1 MSILGNRVL
10 RKEDPKFLTT
20 GAVYA
25 ADLREP
31 LLDGAAH
38 VTYVRS
44 TVAAGR
50 ITAVDVEEAKAMPG
64 VLGVFTADDVGDLPN
79 VPPMVPLFPPPMMNR
94 PWLAKD
100 VVRFVGEPV
109 VAIVTET
116 PAQGAD
122 AAEAVF
128 VDYDPTDA
136 IVDLEAA
143 AQEGATL
150 VHPEVGTNVGVDFVA
165 FQMMQGV
172 TDDSFFDGCD
182 VVVRQRIVNNRV
194 AAAPLEGRSAAAAWD
209 GDNLVLWLS
218 NQSPHSV
225 WAKVQQ
231 IYGLSP
237 ETCRIVTPDVGGGF
251 GLKMEGTP
259 DELLLPWIA
268 KQIGRPVRWT
278 ETRTENLT
286 ASAHGRDQIQYVAI
300 GGSRDGKVLAYRLE
314 VLGGA
319 GAYCMLGGFLPFF
332 THVMAAGVYEIPKIE
347 TSAKAVVTNTAPV
360 VAFRGAGRPE
370 ATAAIER
377 AIDLFAAEIGIDPVE
392 VRRRNLIPKDA
403 FPHTTPV
410 GTVYDTGDYERSLD
424 LVLEHADYQ
433 ALRKEQARRREAGE
447 TKQLGIGVS
456 LYVEITAG
464 PAPGSSEWGKVV
476 VHADGSATI
485 YSGSLSHGQSHD
497 TAFAML
503 VSEQTGIPMERISLV
518 QGDTAVVPKGGG
530 TNASKS
536 LQAGGSAVYLAAGN
550 VVDKAREIAAE
561 LLEAA
566 PSDVVLD
573 KTAGAFHVQ
582 GTPAVSKTWSEV
594 VAHAGGS
601 LDAETDAQAGSS
613 FPFGAHL
620 VVVEVDTDT
629 GEVEILRVVT
639 CDDAGKIL
647 NPVLV
652 EGQRHGGIAQGLA
665 QALLEE
671 VRYDEDGNPLTSNFA
686 DYAIVSAAELPAYE
700 LLPLET
706 PTPNNPLGA
715 KGIGESGA
723 IGATP
728 ALQSAVC
735 DALSHLGIRHID
747 IPATPQKVWQAIQA
761 AKAAQG

>member
-10 RKEDPKFLTT
+10 RKEDPTFLTS
-20 GAVYA
+20 GAMYT
-25 ADLREP
+25 ADLRDP
-31 LLDGAAH
+31 RLAGAAY

-50 ITAVDVEEAKAMPG
+50 ITAVDVDAAKSLPG
-64 VLGVFTADDVGDLPN
+64 VLGVYTADDVADLPGLTG
-79 VPPMVPLFPPPMMNR
+79 MVPLFPPPMMTR
-94 PWLAKD
+94 QWLAKD

-109 VAIVTET
+109 VAIVSET
-116 PAQGAD
+116 AAQGED

-128 VDYDPTDA
+128 VDYEPTA
-136 IVDLEAA
+136 PVVDLEEAA
-143 AQEGATL
+143 KNETL
-150 VHPEVGTNVGVDFVA
+150 VYPDLGTNVGVDFVA
-165 FQMMQGV
+165 FQMMKGV
-172 TDDSFFDGCD
+172 TDDAFFDGCD
-182 VVVRQRIVNNRV
+182 VVVRQRIVNNRL

-209 GDNLVLWLS
+209 GDSLVFWMA
-218 NQSPHSV
+218 NQGPHGI
-225 WAKVQQ
+225 WGKLQQ
-231 IYGLSP
+231 IYALTP
-237 ETCRIVTPDVGGGF
+237 ETCRVITPDVGGGF

-259 DELLLPWIA
+259 EELLLPWLA
-268 KQIGRPVRWT
+268 RQVGRPVRWT
-278 ETRTENLT
+278 ETRTENMIGH
-286 ASAHGRDQIQYVAI
+286 AHGRDQVQQIAI
-300 GGSRDGKVLAYRLE
+300 GGTRDGRVRAYRIE

-319 GAYCMLGGFLPFF
+319 GAYCFIGGFLPFF
-332 THVMAAGVYEIPKIE
+332 THVMSSGVYDIEKIE
-347 TSAKAVVTNTAPV
+347 TAGKAIVTNTAPV

-377 AIDLFAAEIGIDPVE
+377 AMDLFAAEIGMDPVD
-392 VRRRNLIPKDA
+392 VRRRNLIRKDA
-403 FPHTTPV
+403 FPYTTAV

-424 LVLEHADYQ
+424 LVLEHADYA

-447 TKQLGIGVS
+447 VKQLGIGVS
-456 LYVEITAG
+456 VYVEITGG

-476 VHADGSATI
+476 VHRDGSATI
-485 YSGSLSHGQSHD
+485 YSGSLSHGQSHA

-503 VSEQTGIPMERISLV
+503 VSEQTGIDMDRISLV

-536 LQAGGSAVYLAAGN
+536 LQAGGSAVYLAAGS

-573 KTAGAFHVQ
+573 KAVGAFHVQ
-582 GTPAVSKTWSEV
+582 GSPAVHKTWSEV
-594 VAHAGGS
+594 VAAAGGQ
-601 LDAETDAQAGSS
+601 LDAETDAMAGSS
-613 FPFGAHL
+613 FPFGTHL
-620 VVVEVDTDT
+620 VVVEVDTET
-629 GEVEILRVVT
+629 GEVEVQRVVT
-639 CDDAGKIL
+639 CDDAGRIL
-647 NPVLV
+647 NPILV

-665 QALLEE
+665 QSLLEE
-671 VRYDEDGNPLTSNFA
+671 VRYDEDGNPLTGNFA
-686 DYAIVSAAELPAYE
+686 DYGVISAAELPSYE

-735 DALSHLGIRHID
+735 DALAPLGIRHVD
-747 IPATPQKVWQAIQA
+747 IPASSQRVWKAIQA
-761 AKAAQG
+761 AKGA